1 MNFIENLSNVS
12 GSFTLSQ
19 KAIADYMLDHMESIA
34 FLNLETI
41 SSKIGVST
49 TTVIRFSRAIGYI
62 GFSDMQKAVK
72 YELQHKSSLPDRLN
86 TLRNACE
93 NDLLVHSFSIDQ
105 ENITQTLAAQNDA
118 DLNAVVDWVV
128 NSRCTYILGM
138 RSSHAIAHYMA
149 SRLGEIKKNVRFIQ
163 STGMLY
169 PEEIVGAEPVDVCIA
184 YLFPRYSKIA
194 TNILG
199 WMRSRGIRVILITAL
214 SATAVEAYGDIVLR
228 CAVRSVSYKN
238 SLTAPLCLTN
248 YLVAELARRNYDE
261 AKEILSRT
269 EDILSSGYYLGL

>member
-1 MNFIENLSNVS
+1 LNFFENLSNAS

-19 KAIADYMLDHMESIA
+19 KVIAGYMLDHIESIA
-34 FLNLETI
+34 FSNLEAI
-41 SSKIGVST
+41 SNKIGVST
-49 TTVIRFSRAIGYI
+49 TTVIRFSRALGYD

-72 YELQHKSSLPDRLN
+72 YELQHKSALPDRLSA
-86 TLRNACE
+86 LRNDCE
-93 NDLLVHSFSIDQ
+93 NDLLVRSFSIDQ
-105 ENITQTLAAQNDA
+105 ENISQTLAAQKDE
-118 DLNAVVDWVV
+118 DLRAAVDWII
-128 NSRCTYILGM
+128 NSRCTFILGM
-138 RSSHAIAHYMA
+138 RSSYAIAHYMA

-199 WMRSRGIRVILITAL
+199 WLRSRGIRVILITAL

-228 CAVRSVSYKN
+228 CAIRSISYKN

-248 YLVAELARRNYDE
+248 YLVAELARKNYDE
-261 AKEILSRT
+261 AKEVLSRT
-269 EDILSSGYYLGL
+269 EDILSSGYYLGI